1 MIDHFQAQV
10 EPHLPAAYRT
20 AALILLDRELAR
32 DAVQEALLR
41 AYRSRDR
48 LRPGAPVWP
57 WLHRLVVNEALR
69 LAGRRR
75 RQPLLLGEWPDLP
88 AGAPGPETALLTRE
102 TRDGIWQALTG
113 LSEAHRTVLVLRY
126 YQELTEQEMAEVLGI
141 SPGTVKS
148 RLHHARRLLE
158 ERLTREQAAPGLQGR
173 IDHV

>member
-20 AALILLDRELAR
+20 AALILLDRDLAR

-69 LAGRRR
+69 LAGRQR
-75 RQPLLLGEWPDLP
+75 RQPLLLPEWPDFP
-88 AGAPGPETALLTRE
+88 GGAPGPETALLARE
-102 TRDGIWQALTG
+102 TRDRIWQALAQ

-126 YQELTEQEMAEVLGI
+126 YQELTELEMADLLGV

-148 RLHHARRLLE
+148 RLHYARRLLE
-158 ERLTREQAAPGLQGR
+158 ERLSREQVAPGLQGR
-173 IDHV
+173 VDHV